1 MLLISF
7 LEKNTSKRLI
17 LGKLIYQPTNLK
29 TFNEKFLNIKWNIN
43 DDSISLQT
51 KNLYKLYSEIY
62 TKPLYAPKIKSWK
75 NSKIKPNGKDVF
87 IDFDGN
93 GKAEMVAI
101 TNQKNQVEYYVLD
114 TNGNSKGDVL
124 VYPKITDNILG
135 FELLIDTN
143 HDGEIDQ
150 IAEDKNGNW
159 TIDLRKNL

>member
-1 MLLISF
+1 M
-7 LEKNTSKRLI
+7 
-17 LGKLIYQPTNLK
+17 
-29 TFNEKFLNIKWNIN
+29 
-43 DDSISLQT
+43 
-51 KNLYKLYSEIY
+51 YKLYSEIY

-101 TNQKNQVEYYVLD
+101 TDQKNQVEYYVLD

-124 VYPKITDNILG
+124 VYPKVTDNILG

-159 TIDLRKNL
+159 TIDLRMNL